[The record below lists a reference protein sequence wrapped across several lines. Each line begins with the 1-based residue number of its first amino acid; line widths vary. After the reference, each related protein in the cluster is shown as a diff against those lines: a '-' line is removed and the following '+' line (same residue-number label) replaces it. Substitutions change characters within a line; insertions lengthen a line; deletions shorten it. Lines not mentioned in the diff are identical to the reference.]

1 MTYHLNT
8 RENNLAD
15 CLDLYTAYQR
25 SLALARKY
33 HMRHPVQLAYIKKYE
48 VAAADAFAEAVTYI
62 PSDLLKELKPALGAR
77 WKFRLLTWR
86 WRSIAIDEEIERLDE
101 LHDRWGGKDN
111 YLYNQF

>member
-1 MTYHLNT
+1 MRHHPTT
-8 RENNLAD
+8 QENNLAD

-33 HMRHPVQLAYIKKYE
+33 RMRHPVQLAYQKQYE

-62 PSDLLKELKPALGAR
+62 PGDLLKELKPALSSR
-77 WKFRLLTWR
+77 WKFKLLTWR
-86 WRSIAIDEEIERLDE
+86 WRSIAIDEEIERLGE
-101 LHDRWGGKDN
+101 LHDRWDGKDN